1 MVTKEHI
8 ANTLRN
14 YRKDRNLSQE
24 ELAEKIGYAQKDVS
38 NIENG
43 KSGVDS
49 ITKVCLIADTLK
61 VPYPELFF
69 DDNIIKSNDRFI
81 KVETELG
88 IIEYDTEQQKVIK
101 TEEIYQN
108 GYKNNDSIPLHSE
121 SENIEEDNEM
131 ETFSLREEF
140 KPVDMKVNNPDII
153 LSRNVNRKYNSLKN
167 DNIVVVGGSGTG
179 KYQYFIKPNLSL
191 GIDNYI
197 LFGCNSVLDDSNTLN
212 KLISKGYQ
220 LINIGNNIDGEK
232 YDIFA
237 NITSSND
244 IRTVAESIIYSQN
257 QHTVQWTVTALQI
270 LQAIMYLVWDINA
283 SESTILCIEKAAEKV
298 YDSVYHPQD
307 KPDSKVPSK
316 ITELKE
322 ILESQDKL
330 GLIIY
335 IFDMIKDCY
344 QIYDIDNIFTE
355 SDKTHNLWLKAKFSA
370 ETNLIQEVAID
381 MSILMNSF
389 RDLKI
394 THNIQFSDLVNQKDN
409 RYLINVDVDFIRTQD
424 TYFTDLVFNQI
435 CSQLYSAVEN
445 GNEGNYNHQRFFMD
459 EFANYSIH
467 NFQSYFNGGRTHYAS
482 YNIIIQDLE
491 QLMTRGENRMLLLNS
506 DTIIF
511 FGSSSTYTLQ
521 EISEMAGKMMVK
533 VTSNK
538 VERIKENPHV
548 DRFAQLI
555 EDTKN
560 RLSANSIHPVYE
572 TIPVITISE
581 LATLNK
587 NECIILT
594 AGKEMIIDEK
604 Y

>member
-8 ANTLRN
+8 AKTLKN
-14 YRKDRNLSQE
+14 YRKERKLSQE
-24 ELAEKIGYAQKDVS
+24 EVADRIGYAQKDVS

-49 ITKVCLIADTLK
+49 ITKVCLIADVLK
-61 VPYPELFF
+61 IPYPELFF
-69 DDNIIKSNDRFI
+69 NDNILNSNNRFI
-81 KVETELG
+81 RIETELG
-88 IIEYDTEQQKVIK
+88 VIEYDTEQQKVIK

-108 GYKNNDSIPLHSE
+108 GYKNNDSIPLHSK
-121 SENIEEDNEM
+121 SENIKEDNEM
-131 ETFSLREEF
+131 ETFSLRKEF
-140 KPVDMKVNNPDII
+140 KPVDMTVNNPDII

-167 DNIVVVGGSGTG
+167 DNIVLIGGSGTG
-179 KYQYFIKPNLSL
+179 KYQNFIKPNLAL

-197 LFGCNSVLDDSNTLN
+197 VFGCNNILDDSNTLKN
-212 KLISKGYQ
+212 LVSKGYQ
-220 LINIGNNIDGEK
+220 LINIGNEVDGEQ
-232 YDIFA
+232 YDIFK
-237 NITSSND
+237 NITSPND

-257 QHTVQWTVTALQI
+257 QHSVQWTVTALQI
-270 LQAIMYLVWDINA
+270 LQAIMYLIWDTSA
-283 SESTILCIEKAAEKV
+283 SESTILCIGKAARNI
-298 YDSVYHPQD
+298 YDSGYHSRD
-307 KPDSKVPSK
+307 KSDSNVPAK

-322 ILESQDKL
+322 ILKSQDKL

-335 IFDMIKDCY
+335 IFDMIKDCC
-344 QIYDIDNIFTE
+344 QIYDVDIIFTE
-355 SDKTHNLWLKAKFSA
+355 SDKAHNLWLKAKFSA

-389 RDLKI
+389 RNLKI

-424 TYFTDLVFNQI
+424 NYFTDLVFNQI

-445 GNEGNYNHQRFFMD
+445 GDTDNYNHQRFIMD

-467 NFQSYFNGGRTHYAS
+467 NFQTYFKGGRPHYAS
-482 YNIIIQDLE
+482 YSIIVQDLE
-491 QLMTRGENRMLLLNS
+491 QLMTIGENRVIMNNS

-533 VTSNK
+533 VTADK

-555 EDTKN
+555 ENTKS
-560 RLSANSIHPVYE
+560 RLSTDSIQPVYE
-572 TIPVITISE
+572 TIPVITMSE

-594 AGKEMIIDEK
+594 AGKEMMIDEK